1 MDILNNENQIINEA
15 KFEDHIG
22 KEMVH
27 LVKFKEIPQYAS
39 ASWINSVSQ
48 GSGDF
53 IKAWNE
59 NKDKREKFAKD
70 VNKSLDDAYKKA
82 LAKEE
87 RAGND
92 VSKLPK
98 ERPEEYTFEMLTNQD
113 DVKKYMD
120 DHVIDKNFKILIYRD
135 IEKNRAS
142 LKYDINGGK
151 IKKYR

>member
-1 MDILNNENQIINEA
+1 MKTKLLTKLNLKIILGRRWYILLNLK
-15 KFEDHIG
+15 KF
-22 KEMVH
+22 
-27 LVKFKEIPQYAS
+27 PQYAS